1 MKSIHFYFIF
11 LCILVLSSSCLK
23 TEAEPE
29 VDLTPDNS
37 GQLFFVMNRTG
48 HNGPLSTNCGTR
60 PEQVL
65 ISISTPSKTEEYL
78 FNGDTQGW
86 VTVDIKKGERLTVR
100 VAEPNEGKVLVSKS
114 KIYTP
119 PECPIPI
126 DREPTIRI
134 CPKDQIE
141 FRFF

>member
-1 MKSIHFYFIF
+1 MKSIHFYFLS
-11 LCILVLSSSCLK
+11 LCLLILGNACTK
-23 TEAEPE
+23 PETAEVAP
-29 VDLTPDNS
+29 TQDNS

-48 HNGPLSTNCGTR
+48 HNGPLSANCGTR

-65 ISISTPSKTEEYL
+65 LSITTPLKTEEYL

-86 VTVDIKKGERLTVR
+86 ITVDIKKGEKLTVQ
-100 VAEPNEGKVLVSKS
+100 VSEPNEGKVLVTKG
-114 KIYTP
+114 KIYNP

-141 FRFF
+141 FKFF